1 MAAGI
6 SALERFV
13 HEALSNGHSRQ
24 ATAQAL
30 IEAGWS
36 EAQVRGAL
44 GAYADS
50 GFALPVPKPRVS
62 VSARETFVYLLTF
75 SALYVVAFHLC
86 DLWFDLIGF
95 YLPDAIENNAY
106 WSQRLD
112 ASLRWSV
119 ASLAVAF
126 PLFAWLCH
134 VIDADVRR
142 NPGKRLS
149 PVRRWLTYLTLFLAA
164 TALICDATALLY
176 QWLGGELSLRFGL
189 KALAVA
195 TVAGSAFCYYIRDL
209 RREETQA

>member
-6 SALERFV
+6 SGLERFV
-13 HEALSNGHSRQ
+13 HEALSSGHSRQ

-30 IEAGWS
+30 VAAGWS

-50 GFALPVPKPRVS
+50 EFPLPVPKPRVS
-62 VSARETFVYLLTF
+62 LSARETFVYLLTF

-86 DLWFDLIGF
+86 DLWFDLIEF
-95 YLPDAIENNAY
+95 YLPDAIDNHPF

-112 ASLRWSV
+112 ASLRGSV
-119 ASLAVAF
+119 AALAVAF

-134 VIDADVRR
+134 RIDADVRR

-149 PVRRWLTYLTLFLAA
+149 PARRWLTYLTLFLAA
-164 TALICDATALLY
+164 TALICDATVLLY
-176 QWLGGELSLRFGL
+176 QWLGGELSLRFAL

-195 TVAGSAFCYYIRDL
+195 VVAGSAFGYYIRDL
-209 RREETQA
+209 RREEAQA